1 MNPMLRNFLAVL
13 LGLVLWMTF
22 DFALVPDEFDFAREA
37 VRAIVF
43 VIVCMVIMTVFNRLR
58 ARRKGGA

>member
-1 MNPMLRNFLAVL
+1 
-13 LGLVLWMTF
+13 MTF